1 MNNVLSDDVIAAI
14 STPVG
19 TGGIGIVRLSG
30 AESLQVADRVFVSP
44 SGKSVTSFP
53 SHTIH
58 YGHVLGGDGAVID
71 EVMLTVMRAP
81 KTYTREDIVEI
92 NCHGGNV
99 VVGMVLQ
106 AVIDAGAR
114 LADPGEFTQRAFV
127 NGRIDLPQAEAV
139 MDVIDAKTEAGVS
152 YSLNQLSGGLSKKY
166 QGIDD
171 ELLHLL
177 TYIDAALDYPE
188 YDVEEVTENELDQ
201 NIHHMIDEI
210 DDLLQSAK
218 VGKVVRD
225 GIDTVILGEP
235 NVGKSSLMNKLLH
248 EEKALVTNIPGTT
261 RDTIEDYLNIG
272 GVPFHIIDTAGIRE
286 TDDVIEK
293 MGVERAKQMVN
304 QAELVL
310 YIEDVSRE
318 TSNGDQKWMS
328 LLEGK
333 KVLHIYNKS
342 DLIDEDDQASL
353 KDHLSDNQIVLSVKS
368 EEGLQ
373 TLKQKMVEMAVG
385 SDSVVRKDDPIVS
398 NVRHISLLKQVRQNL
413 ESALESMAMGMSVDI
428 VAIDLKDAL
437 DNLRKITGQSLG
449 DDIIDQIFANFC
461 LGK

>member
-127 NGRIDLPQAEAV
+127 NGRIDLSQAEAV

>member
-58 YGHVLGGDGAVID
+58 YGHVVGRDGAVID

-127 NGRIDLPQAEAV
+127 NGRIDLSQAEAV

-152 YSLNQLSGGLSKKY
+152 YSLNQLSGSLSKKY

-188 YDVEEVTENELDQ
+188 YDVEEVTEQELDQ

-210 DDLLQSAK
+210 DELLQSAK

-286 TDDVIEK
+286 TDDVIER

-368 EEGLQ
+368 EEGIQ
-373 TLKQKMVEMAVG
+373 TLKHKMVEMAVG

>member
-58 YGHVLGGDGAVID
+58 YGHVVGRDGAVID

-127 NGRIDLPQAEAV
+127 NGRIDLSQAEAV

-152 YSLNQLSGGLSKKY
+152 YSLNQLSGSLSKKY

-188 YDVEEVTENELDQ
+188 YDVEEVTEQELDQ

-210 DDLLQSAK
+210 DELLQSAK

-286 TDDVIEK
+286 TDDVIER

-449 DDIIDQIFANFC
+449 DDIIDQIFAQFC

>member
-1 MNNVLSDDVIAAI
+1 MNNVLSDNVIAAI

-30 AESLQVADRVFVSP
+30 AESFQVADRVFVSP

-58 YGHVLGGDGAVID
+58 YGHVVGKDGAVID

-127 NGRIDLPQAEAV
+127 NGRIDLSQAEAV

-188 YDVEEVTENELDQ
+188 YDVEEVTEHELDQ

-210 DDLLQSAK
+210 DELLQSAK

>member
-14 STPVG
+14 STPMG

-127 NGRIDLPQAEAV
+127 NGRIDLSQAEAV

-188 YDVEEVTENELDQ
+188 YDVEEVTAQELDQ

-210 DDLLQSAK
+210 DNLLQSAK

-318 TSNGDQKWMS
+318 TSNSDQKWMS

-342 DLIDEDDQASL
+342 DLIDENDQASL
-353 KDHLSDNQIVLSVKS
+353 KDHLSGNQIVLSVKS

-373 TLKQKMVEMAVG
+373 TLKNKMVEMAVG

>member
-58 YGHVLGGDGAVID
+58 YGHVVGRDGAVID

-127 NGRIDLPQAEAV
+127 NGRIDLSQAEAV

-188 YDVEEVTENELDQ
+188 YDVEEVTEQELDQ

-210 DDLLQSAK
+210 DELLQSAK

-286 TDDVIEK
+286 TDDVIER

-368 EEGLQ
+368 EEGIQ
-373 TLKQKMVEMAVG
+373 TLKHKMVEMAVG

>member
-127 NGRIDLPQAEAV
+127 NGRIDLSQAEAV

-373 TLKQKMVEMAVG
+373 TLKHKMVEMAVG